1 MEVVNDICTA
11 LNISFMLLLKVE
23 VVTACECQ
31 ELPVLITDPVPPT
44 RPAPSTAI
52 AAETLA

>member
-11 LNISFMLLLKVE
+11 LNILFMLLLKVE

-31 ELPVLITDPVPPT
+31 ELPVLIIDPVPSTP
-44 RPAPSTAI
+44 PVPPTAI
-52 AAETLA
+52 AAEAP